1 MAESDAERAA
11 EKINHVMRLA
21 VESGAPNKILRDVY
35 GVSGAQT
42 RNPKFVVPYEQR
54 AQWKGPGLPAAP
66 GQRAPKTEADGIRRF
81 RELS

>member
-35 GVSGAQT
+35 GRAGGET
-42 RNPKFVVPYEQR
+42 KNPKFVVPYEQR
-54 AQWKGPGLPAAP
+54 AKWKGPGLPAAA
-66 GQRAPKTEADGIRRF
+66 GKRAPKTEADGARRF
-81 RELS
+81 Q